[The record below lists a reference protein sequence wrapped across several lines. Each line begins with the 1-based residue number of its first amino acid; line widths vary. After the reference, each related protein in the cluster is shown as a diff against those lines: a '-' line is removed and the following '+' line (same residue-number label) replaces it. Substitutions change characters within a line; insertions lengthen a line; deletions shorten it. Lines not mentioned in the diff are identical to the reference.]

1 MKGLYPKI
9 MLVIGSVFLL
19 TVIAIVMFVYV
30 SESRRIEQ
38 EGLAR
43 AEDLSHMAFEALY
56 TSMRRGGGR
65 EGNREVIARLRE
77 LGAFTELRVVKGE
90 PVIRQFGALPDELP
104 RDELDRRGLMGEE
117 VRQIRREN
125 GYRVVRYVM
134 PLPVRPECQ
143 RCHEALVGAINGVIS
158 AEISLR
164 EYEQALLRRRNLL
177 LGTVGGGV
185 LLLGLFTFYALQ
197 RLVIRPL
204 RAIQRGTSIIAQGDL
219 EHRLEL
225 HTGDELEALAQ
236 AFNHMAQRLHRSYGQ
251 LAEEQSKLMAAIE
264 ASRDPIWI
272 SDSNRRIVMV
282 NSALER
288 MTGRSRAEL
297 LGQTCRYL
305 LGVHTREGIS
315 LCDTSCPF
323 EHPTDGSGKVE
334 GCMPTASGKEAW
346 VEISYGHVRDASGH
360 LRGVIH
366 IVHDLTQRK
375 EIERLKDEFISM
387 VSHELRT
394 PLHHIKGFATTLL
407 QTDVEWDPETQRDF
421 LESINRESDRLSNL
435 VEKILHL
442 SRLEAEG
449 LPMEKEW
456 WRVEDIVDGALQ
468 RRRSLV
474 ADREVRLA
482 LAPDL
487 PSLYVDGREIEVVLI
502 NLLENAV
509 KYSEPGTPITVGA
522 ELQGEDVVFWVA
534 DQGVGIPEE
543 HQAQIF
549 ERFYRVDGTRRRV
562 SGTGLGLA
570 ICKRI
575 VEAHGG
581 RIWVESEPGVGSTFY
596 FSLPVE
602 SGTEEFSQAPVN
614 ALELLRE
621 VPAETAWGP
630 VDGGGSAWET
640 RRTQE
645 LGDAE
650 ATGFGGGR

>member
-1 MKGLYPKI
+1 
-9 MLVIGSVFLL
+9 MLVIGSVFLI
-19 TVIAIVMFVYV
+19 TVAAIVMFVYI

-104 RDELDRRGLMGEE
+104 RDELDFRGVMGEE
-117 VRQIRREN
+117 VRQIRQED
-125 GYRVVRYVM
+125 GYRVVRYIM
-134 PLPVRPECQ
+134 PLRVRPECQ
-143 RCHEALVGAINGVIS
+143 RCHQAPVGAINGAIS
-158 AEISLR
+158 VEISLR
-164 EYEQALLRRRNLL
+164 EYEQALLHRRNMLL
-177 LGTVGGGV
+177 LTVGGGF
-185 LLLGLFTFYALQ
+185 LILGLFTFYALQ

-204 RAIQRGTSIIAQGDL
+204 QLIQQGTSIIAQGNL
-219 EHRLEL
+219 KHRMEL

-236 AFNHMAQRLHRSYGQ
+236 AFNRMARRLHQSYSQ
-251 LAEEQSKLMAAIE
+251 LAEEQSKLVAAME
-264 ASRDPIWI
+264 ASRDPIWV
-272 SDSNRRIVMV
+272 SDSHRRIIMV

-288 MTGRSRAEL
+288 LTGRSRGEL
-297 LGQTCRYL
+297 LGQTCRDL
-305 LGVHTREGIS
+305 LGVRTLEGASI
-315 LCDTSCPF
+315 CDSTCPF
-323 EHPTDGSGKVE
+323 LHPTDRSGKVE
-334 GCMPTASGKEAW
+334 GCMPTASGTEAW
-346 VEISYGHVRDASGH
+346 VEISYGHVTDPAGR

-407 QTDVEWDPETQRDF
+407 QTDVEWDAETQRDF

-456 WRVEDIVDGALQ
+456 WRVDDIVDGAL
-468 RRRSLV
+468 RRRHNLI
-474 ADREVRLA
+474 ADREVRLE
-482 LAPDL
+482 LAPNL
-487 PSLYVDGREIEVVLI
+487 PALYVDGREIEVVLV

-522 ELQGEDVVFWVA
+522 ENRGESIVFWVA
-534 DQGVGIPEE
+534 DQGIGIPEE
-543 HQAQIF
+543 HLDQVF
-549 ERFYRVDGTRRRV
+549 ERFYRVDGTGRRV

-581 RIWVESEPGVGSTFY
+581 RIWVESRSGVGSTFY
-596 FSLPVE
+596 FSLPLSVTADGE
-602 SGTEEFSQAPVN
+602 P
-614 ALELLRE
+614 L
-621 VPAETAWGP
+621 PATVA
-630 VDGGGSAWET
+630 DGDEG
-640 RRTQE
+640 
-645 LGDAE
+645 
-650 ATGFGGGR
+650 